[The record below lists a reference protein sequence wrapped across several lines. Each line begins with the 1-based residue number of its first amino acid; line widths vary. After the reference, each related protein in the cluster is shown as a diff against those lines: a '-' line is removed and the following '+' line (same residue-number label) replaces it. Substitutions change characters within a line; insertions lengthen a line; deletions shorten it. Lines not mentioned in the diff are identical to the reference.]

1 VFKRWCSGTLA
12 SDRHALNRS
21 ATLWREIDC
30 SDCLGLKI
38 LFNATAEGIEVETQL
53 RVEARIERVLELLT
67 VAEERRKWDERT
79 KDIVTVDQSGNMSI
93 LLMFDMPGREN
104 FCTLD
109 CQLTRDSPDHASL
122 VLTTKDHSESQI
134 RIKSTYSI
142 STIRNSD
149 PSDSEEDEE
158 DTEESQGL
166 ASLALSDSCTQMP
179 HLAPTRCL
187 VTNKLTTN
195 SLLARAFASDII
207 GEAQTF
213 KSSWMQF
220 KRLAEGFLK
229 HGDIQSELNRAM
241 DRKAVV
247 ARSRLGTFRGS
258 GTFSPRSSRACA
270 SQGGSHFRTSGLK
283 K

>member
-1 VFKRWCSGTLA
+1 MYKRWCSGTVA
-12 SDRHALNRS
+12 SDGHVLNRS
-21 ATLWREIDC
+21 ATLWREVDC

-38 LFNATAEGIEVETQL
+38 LFNATADGIEVETQL
-53 RVEARIERVLELLT
+53 RVDAKIERVLELLT

-79 KDIVTVDQSGNMSI
+79 RDIVTVDQSGKIGI

-104 FCTLD
+104 FCMLD
-109 CQLTRDSPDHASL
+109 CHLTRDSPDHASL
-122 VLTTKDHSESQI
+122 VLSTKDESESQI

-142 STIRNSD
+142 STIRNYD
-149 PSDSEEDEE
+149 PSDSEEE
-158 DTEESQGL
+158 DTEESQDL
-166 ASLALSDSCTQMP
+166 ASLALSDSCTQIP
-179 HLAPTRCL
+179 HLAPTQCL

-195 SLLARAFASDII
+195 SLLARVFASDII

-213 KSSWMQF
+213 KSSWMRL

-247 ARSRLGTFRGS
+247 ARSRLETFHS
-258 GTFSPRSSRACA
+258 SSTFSPRSSRTCA
-270 SQGGSHFRTSGLK
+270 SQGHHHSRTLGLK